1 MSKDIFG
8 LPGDLEALAN
18 KQIIAE
24 EMEFVFTEIGI
35 EVGALPAD
43 YKLERGI
50 VL

>member
-1 MSKDIFG
+1 MRKDIFG
-8 LPGDLEALAN
+8 LPGDLEALAK

-24 EMEFVFTEIGI
+24 EMEFVFTELGI
-35 EVGALPAD
+35 EAGALPAD